1 LVGRKN
7 PEERILNYLCRV
19 KECNLNA
26 VRRDTGL
33 SYYTLIKTINTL
45 VAKGLVIEKKVGRLR
60 LIRITEKAQ
69 FACMDKYP
77 STKYTSSQKTLSN
90 TSR

>member
-1 LVGRKN
+1 MAGRKN

-19 KECNLNA
+19 RECNLNA
-26 VRRDTGL
+26 IRRDTRL

-45 VAKGLVIEKKVGRLR
+45 VAKGLVIERRVGRLR

-69 FACMDKYP
+69 LACMDKSP
-77 STKYTSSQKTLSN
+77 STKYTSSQKTL
-90 TSR
+90 